1 MVLQKEMKELKG
13 YAQVERRAKKS
24 YLPDPAT
31 DETLQFVEELNLR
44 RKRLAMKLLRTYTRL
59 ATIHFKQTRYYNPI
73 HSNLIILLHSLQIS
87 SLFCSLCDETLQIVE
102 DLRTKDLRKKRQ
114 SFYDY
119 ANCGNYGNG
128 NL

>member
-44 RKRLAMKLLRTYTRL
+44 RKRLAMKLLRTSGFFWTFLRL
-59 ATIHFKQTRYYNPI
+59 LR
-73 HSNLIILLHSLQIS
+73 
-87 SLFCSLCDETLQIVE
+87 IV
-102 DLRTKDLRKKRQ
+102 DLPEI
-114 SFYDY
+114 
-119 ANCGNYGNG
+119 
-128 NL
+128 

>member
-44 RKRLAMKLLRTYTRL
+44 RKRLAMKFLLTPALPL
-59 ATIHFKQTRYYNPI
+59 A
-73 HSNLIILLHSLQIS
+73 IS
-87 SLFCSLCDETLQIVE
+87 S
-102 DLRTKDLRKKRQ
+102 KRDMIIQ
-114 SFYDY
+114 
-119 ANCGNYGNG
+119 
-128 NL
+128 LIPI